1 MVMVRIMASIK
12 ANISTRNTQ
21 RSRFSKKP
29 IFLFLGCILLVEME
43 ISFDSV
49 EVAGRAV
56 HSKPLLPSTGSSNMI
71 DLQISH
77 QQSVAL
83 IICIT
88 FFSDFNWPPTSTKI
102 FCMNC
107 CCTIYALYALQHPAM
122 HCMWVH
128 LSTRMGHSVKWFAY
142 QEGVCHIGGC
152 GSPRLHL
159 LPSIIIRISTY
170 PGGC

>member
-1 MVMVRIMASIK
+1 
-12 ANISTRNTQ
+12 
-21 RSRFSKKP
+21 
-29 IFLFLGCILLVEME
+29 ME

-56 HSKPLLPSTGSSNMI
+56 HSKPLLPSTGSANMI
-71 DLQISH
+71 DSQISH

-128 LSTRMGHSVKWFAY
+128 LGTRMGHSVKWFAY

-152 GSPRLHL
+152 RSPRLHL

>member
-12 ANISTRNTQ
+12 ANIFTRNTQ
-21 RSRFSKKP
+21 HSRFSKKP

-71 DLQISH
+71 DSQISH

-88 FFSDFNWPPTSTKI
+88 FLTISTKI

-107 CCTIYALYALQHPAM
+107 CCTIYALYTLEHPAT

-128 LSTRMGHSVKWFAY
+128 LGTRMGHSVKHTKRGFAILVAVAL
-142 QEGVCHIGGC
+142 QD
-152 GSPRLHL
+152 
-159 LPSIIIRISTY
+159 
-170 PGGC
+170 